1 VYLCPQIFSHKE
13 HEDCFRCD
21 PKKGLN
27 CVFLQTLDGIF
38 WSQAA
43 LGTMFAWIF
52 KDFAKIFNKSKLL
65 GVRLHLLNPH
75 LLHHWLTCH
84 YFVLV
89 LVFVTTALIIKKSKI
104 LLQIATRLFYRD
116 TSQLWWSSTLFKFE
130 DLRFRTNPCISAV
143 SQLQMQWIFI
153 HTVQHW
159 NMMSTALLYHLLWY
173 VL

>member
-1 VYLCPQIFSHKE
+1 MCSMLSKSLSPKSSKLCETNCINEIINRLRIDCIGADTILGVRRIFSQFSQNPKSFVYLCPQIFSHKE

-52 KDFAKIFNKSKLL
+52 KDFAKIIFNKSKLL

-89 LVFVTTALIIKKSKI
+89 LVFVWLNNC
-104 LLQIATRLFYRD
+104 
-116 TSQLWWSSTLFKFE
+116 
-130 DLRFRTNPCISAV
+130 TN
-143 SQLQMQWIFI
+143 
-153 HTVQHW
+153 
-159 NMMSTALLYHLLWY
+159 YKEK
-173 VL
+173 